1 MSIRVK
7 NWSQFQHFKDRKPI
21 WIKLYREL
29 LDDIQWHEL
38 DAKSSKVLVMLWLL
52 ASEDHGNLPDIKT
65 ISFRLRMSES
75 DVNAC
80 ISKLSH
86 YLDQDASNVISS
98 GYQDDL
104 LEKRREEIDKKKKIV
119 SEKPENVAENVW
131 NDFIAL
137 RNAKKAPVTVTV
149 LEGITK
155 EATKLNW
162 SLERAMQ
169 EMCVQGW
176 QGFKA
181 KWVKDSEPEQ
191 KDWWVNDRRL
201 VK

>member
-86 YLDQDASNVISS
+86 YLDHDASNVISS

-104 LEKRREEIDKKKKIV
+104 LEKRREETDKKKKIV
-119 SEKPENVAENVW
+119 NERPENVSENIW
-131 NDFIAL
+131 DDFIAL
-137 RNAKKAPVTVTV
+137 RKVKKAPVTVTV
-149 LEGITK
+149 LEGIAK
-155 EATKLNW
+155 EASKLGW
-162 SLERAMQ
+162 SLERAME

-181 KWVKDSEPEQ
+181 NWVKNTVANENFMGR
-191 KDWWVNDRRL
+191 KVL
-201 VK
+201 

>member
-104 LEKRREEIDKKKKIV
+104 LEKRREETDKKKKIV
-119 SEKPENVAENVW
+119 NERPENVSENTW
-131 NDFIAL
+131 DDFIAL
-137 RNAKKAPVTVTV
+137 RKVKKAPVTVTV

-191 KDWWVNDRRL
+191 KEWWVNDRRL

>member
-104 LEKRREEIDKKKKIV
+104 LEKRREETDKKKKIIN
-119 SEKPENVAENVW
+119 ERPENVSENTW
-131 NDFIAL
+131 DDFIAL
-137 RNAKKAPVTVTV
+137 RKVKKAPVTVTV

-191 KDWWVNDRRL
+191 KEWWVNDRRL